1 MAEQEEIEELE
12 DDVDE
17 LKQYHQEDAATTAAD
32 VVVTVS
38 SSVSRLIETA
48 VLYLTIALALF
59 LAVMLFELVYPFMA
73 PPELLYSKTQV
84 ILVYVQQYWNFAA
97 AASNLFLG
105 AFDFVIPLWNSLSMY
120 WVQPTVNVIMEA
132 VGLVLMGD
140 PNRFYVLSN
149 ANQRANPTGDPNV
162 PPVVPWKG
170 FSCDA
175 GFPAYPI
182 GTSTAIDPRVLG
194 HSAAAWCGLYGA
206 YQIGVTGNRA
216 ALKERRRLQQNGGNY
231 VVW

>member
-1 MAEQEEIEELE
+1 M
-12 DDVDE
+12 
-17 LKQYHQEDAATTAAD
+17 
-32 VVVTVS
+32 VTVS

-105 AFDFVIPLWNSLSMY
+105 AFYFVIPLWNSLSMY

-132 VGLVLMGD
+132 V
-140 PNRFYVLSN
+140 
-149 ANQRANPTGDPNV
+149 
-162 PPVVPWKG
+162 
-170 FSCDA
+170 
-175 GFPAYPI
+175 
-182 GTSTAIDPRVLG
+182 
-194 HSAAAWCGLYGA
+194 
-206 YQIGVTGNRA
+206 
-216 ALKERRRLQQNGGNY
+216 
-231 VVW
+231 